1 MARRFPARCQFMNGI
16 TVTEL
21 VRRIE
26 QMLRLGTVVEVH
38 HTEARC
44 RVRSGQL
51 LSAWV
56 PWMVRRAGET
66 RTWSPPTVG
75 EQCLLLSPGGDAS
88 AAIALVGLYSAGRAA
103 PSDNAAVH
111 TTHFPDGAVVTYD
124 HAAHALSATLPGDSS
139 FAITATTGTINV
151 DQLTVNAGGTT
162 WNGPIQL
169 NGRMDATEDVTATGI
184 SLVNHVHGGID
195 RGNASTNPPS

>member
-1 MARRFPARCQFMNGI
+1 MNGI
-16 TVTEL
+16 TITEL

-26 QMLRLGTVVEVH
+26 QVLRLGAVVEVD
-38 HTEARC
+38 HTKARC

-66 RTWSPPTVG
+66 RTWCPPTVG
-75 EQCLLLSPGGDAS
+75 EQCLLLSPGGDTS
-88 AAIALVGLYSAGRAA
+88 AAIALVGLYSAEKEA
-103 PSDNAAVH
+103 PNKSVAVH
-111 TTHFPDGAVVTYD
+111 TTHFPDGAVISYD
-124 HAAHALSATLPGDSS
+124 HASHALAATLPDNSS
-139 FAITATTGTINV
+139 FAITATKGTINV

-169 NGRMDATEDVTATGI
+169 NGRMDATEDVTASGI

-195 RGNASTNPPS
+195 RGNASTNAPT